1 MLPSVQ
7 SVEKQENGADANDRA
22 EDERVPSFTQVDS
35 LDEIV
40 DGGEPV
46 SESQGLRSL
55 FELCINRIANRIEEN
70 DLLLIFSSH
79 RKTHNQQ
86 VKTEET

>member
-79 RKTHNQQ
+79 RKAHNQQ

>member
-7 SVEKQENGADANDRA
+7 SVEKQEDGADANDRA
-22 EDERVPSFTQVDS
+22 EDKRVPSFTQVDP

-46 SESQGLRSL
+46 SESQGLRSIFKL
-55 FELCINRIANRIEEN
+55 WMNRTANRIDEN

-79 RKTHNQQ
+79 RKTHNWQ
-86 VKTEET
+86 VKT